1 MRRVIMF
8 LLFCLSFLLFT
19 ACFKKEVGLTSD
31 ETIEFEDS
39 SDVDDEEFEW
49 RRPPDIAFIGLE
61 NVMEHV
67 LPTLEQVEYDS
78 VPTIV
83 TITVNNKS
91 EWDIVSKPG
100 YEISR
105 KNGDHWELLD
115 MTKIVFD
122 QGIDSIKKGGKKT
135 FSIDLFSDKLSYKEG
150 VYLISKP
157 FEFEWASFEQEVE
170 FVIK

>member
-1 MRRVIMF
+1 MRRVIISF
-8 LLFCLSFLLFT
+8 LFCLSFLLFT
-19 ACFKKEVGLTSD
+19 ACFKKEAGETND
-31 ETIEFEDS
+31 EVIETEDS
-39 SDVDDEEFEW
+39 TSVDNEEFEW
-49 RRPPDIAFIGLE
+49 RRPPDIAFIGLD

-67 LPTLEQVEYDS
+67 LPTLEQVEYDY
-78 VPTIV
+78 VPTVV
-83 TITVNNKS
+83 TITVNNNS

-105 KNGDHWELLD
+105 KEGDHWELLD
-115 MTKIVFD
+115 MTKMVFD
-122 QGIDSIKKGGKKT
+122 QRVDSIKKGGKKT